1 MKQNDSQMLF
11 KEVYM
16 YRQKERQRELKKIIE
31 KLKSCDSL
39 SYLMLPVL
47 KELETTYSNAGKIN
61 PSWKN
66 VHIDEIADL
75 IEELDKVMTESSIYG
90 EVMKKSTYLIDMDL
104 WIKAMELL
112 ISEGQ
117 GIF

>member
-1 MKQNDSQMLF
+1 
-11 KEVYM
+11 M
-16 YRQKERQRELKKIIE
+16 YRQNERQRELKNIIE
-31 KLKSCDSL
+31 QLKSCDSL

-47 KELETTYSNAGKIN
+47 KELETTYLNEGKIH

-66 VHIDEIADL
+66 VHINEIADL
-75 IEELDKVMTESSIYG
+75 IEEMDNVRTENSVYG
-90 EVMKKSTYLIDMDL
+90 EVMKKSTYLIDMNL
-104 WIKAMELL
+104 WIKVMELL

>member
-1 MKQNDSQMLF
+1 
-11 KEVYM
+11 M

-47 KELETTYSNAGKIN
+47 KELETTYSNAEKTN

-104 WIKAMELL
+104 WIKVMELL
-112 ISEGQ
+112 IFEGQ